1 MSVALATPFTA
12 PRFVKGNRRAWPR
25 LVPDQLQWLQRVRLT
40 SGPAVSILDLSLNG
54 ALFEIPAPLRPGAPA
69 EFELLA
75 RDGKAV
81 VTGHVLRTEVSS
93 LRADTLIYR
102 GACVF
107 AQPLP
112 WVQRMSYSRPS
123 SSPAR

>member
-54 ALFEIPAPLRPGAPA
+54 ALFEIPQDYLSASLEEILKGAVA
-69 EFELLA
+69 A
-75 RDGKAV
+75 A
-81 VTGHVLRTEVSS
+81 
-93 LRADTLIYR
+93 ADPQ
-102 GACVF
+102 F
-107 AQPLP
+107 KK
-112 WVQRMSYSRPS
+112 
-123 SSPAR
+123 